1 MISILWLV
9 PHSAMMPCQLIAWFI
24 HVVWCFRYLTFLAV
38 LHQPV
43 QWLVQ
48 SLEWTCVRLNMELFC
63 FFNCLHVWTCVSE
76 CVWMDLNF
84 IGSLV
89 SECVWMDLNFIGSMA
104 SEWFLNVFLNVN
116 RLSPA
121 GQTILVGRVK
131 RKI

>member
-48 SLEWTCVRLNMELFC
+48 SLEWTCVRLTMELFC
-63 FFNCLHVWTCVSE
+63 FFNCLHVWTWVS
-76 CVWMDLNF
+76 D
-84 IGSLV
+84 
-89 SECVWMDLNFIGSMA
+89 CVWMDLNFIGSMV
-104 SEWFLNVFLNVN
+104 SECVSECEQVKSCWTDHFSRKGKKEDIRGWFMK
-116 RLSPA
+116 LSFC
-121 GQTILVGRVK
+121 VCSE
-131 RKI
+131 

>member
-48 SLEWTCVRLNMELFC
+48 SLEWTCVRLTMELFC
-63 FFNCLHVWTCVSE
+63 FFNFLHVWTCVSE

>member
-48 SLEWTCVRLNMELFC
+48 SLEWTCVRLTMELFC

-89 SECVWMDLNFIGSMA
+89 SECVWMDLNFIGSMV